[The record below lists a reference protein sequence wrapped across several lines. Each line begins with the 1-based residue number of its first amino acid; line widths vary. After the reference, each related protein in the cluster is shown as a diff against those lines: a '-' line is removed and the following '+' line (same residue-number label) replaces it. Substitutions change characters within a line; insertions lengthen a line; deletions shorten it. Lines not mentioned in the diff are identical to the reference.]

1 MNKRIIIHIGFP
13 RCGST
18 LLQREIFPRLEG
30 DVRVVSPACKDRRLI
45 DFLNGRFVMSGRN
58 IDMAPVT
65 DAEKKH
71 VADVIAEYP
80 ESTVLV
86 SNEGLVGDSF
96 DNMLPLPHLAGA
108 LRALFEEPEILVVI
122 RRQSDIVRSY
132 YRYALEEGF
141 YKSFPAFL
149 GYRDGRFAGFRLQR
163 YAGINVD
170 PTALNF
176 HSFVSCL
183 QITFGAGKIHVL
195 PFEWIKSD
203 FGRFRDMLAQV
214 LGARLQMAD
223 SLPPP
228 VNSGVHGADF
238 FLLRGLNRLW
248 ATRLLG
254 FPLLPRQPL
263 FDYFDNRCRDGSVT
277 MRVLRAISARV
288 SPTGVLNVLSPVI
301 APLLNPL
308 LSALGAKGLRS
319 EQPIAQAIDRA
330 VFESNAALN
339 EKLGGRLS
347 GLGYC
352 DRQ

>member
-141 YKSFPAFL
+141 
-149 GYRDGRFAGFRLQR
+149 
-163 YAGINVD
+163 
-170 PTALNF
+170 
-176 HSFVSCL
+176 
-183 QITFGAGKIHVL
+183 
-195 PFEWIKSD
+195 
-203 FGRFRDMLAQV
+203 
-214 LGARLQMAD
+214 
-223 SLPPP
+223 
-228 VNSGVHGADF
+228 
-238 FLLRGLNRLW
+238 
-248 ATRLLG
+248 
-254 FPLLPRQPL
+254 
-263 FDYFDNRCRDGSVT
+263 
-277 MRVLRAISARV
+277 
-288 SPTGVLNVLSPVI
+288 
-301 APLLNPL
+301 
-308 LSALGAKGLRS
+308 
-319 EQPIAQAIDRA
+319 
-330 VFESNAALN
+330 
-339 EKLGGRLS
+339 
-347 GLGYC
+347 
-352 DRQ
+352 